1 MSKIHHGQKTS
12 EKALIVQVRRFL
24 SANSYIRP
32 AECHFGRDSDE
43 LADVELAL
51 ESARWPAQMPGY
63 LSLEAKSHH
72 SKDSPNTINKVFGQ
86 LLKEANKSVVS
97 RVARG
102 QCLGILIP
110 VDGATWLDSND
121 VTVHRPSGIEYY
133 GDGFRRIDADVF
145 SKFGRLVNARYVLAF
160 SEQKQYLAIFGWDA
174 FHAGDLPFARLSA
187 GQEASNARGRVKQ
200 AT

>member
-12 EKALIVQVRRFL
+12 EKALIAQVRRFL
-24 SANSYIRP
+24 SANSYIRL
-32 AECHFGRDSDE
+32 AECHFGRDNNE

-51 ESARWPAQMPGY
+51 ELAHWPAQMPGY

-97 RVARG
+97 RAARG
-102 QCLGILIP
+102 HCLGILIP
-110 VDGATWLDSND
+110 IDGATWPDSNN
-121 VTVHRPSGIEYY
+121 VTVHRPSGIDYY
-133 GDGFRRIDADVF
+133 GEGFRRIDADIF
-145 SKFGRLVNARYVLAF
+145 SKFGRLVNVRYVLAF

-174 FHAGDLPFARLSA
+174 FHAGGPPLACLTA
-187 GQEASNARGRVKQ
+187 NQEGSNVRSRVKR
-200 AT
+200 TN